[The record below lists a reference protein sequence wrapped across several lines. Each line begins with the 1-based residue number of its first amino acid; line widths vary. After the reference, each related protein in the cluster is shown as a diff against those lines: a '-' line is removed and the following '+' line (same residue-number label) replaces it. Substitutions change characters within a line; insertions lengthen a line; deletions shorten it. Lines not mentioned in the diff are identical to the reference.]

1 MGSEIKFGTDG
12 WRAIIGDDFTFA
24 NVRICAQSVALYL
37 KESGMAPRG
46 LIVGYDTRF
55 ASEDFAAAVAEVIAG
70 NGIKA
75 YLCDCA
81 TPTPTV
87 SWAVLDKQAG
97 GAAMI
102 TSSHNP
108 WRYNGFKYKPE
119 YAGSASP
126 EVVARLEAPLE
137 EIEATGAVKR
147 MPLAEAQGR
156 GLVEMFDP
164 RPAYIAQLKK
174 LLDLKPLRD
183 AGFKVCIDSMYGSG
197 QGYLP
202 GLLAGGRLQVIELH
216 GERNPVFPG
225 IGAPEPIGRNLTPLM
240 EAVRREK
247 ADVGLAIDGDADRFG
262 LVDENGVYVD
272 QLQVFGLLTYYL
284 LEARGERGPIIKSL
298 TTTRMVM
305 KLGELYNV
313 PVYETRVGFKYL
325 GPKMIETKGLIGGE
339 ESGGYAF
346 RGHLPERDG
355 VLAALCMLDFMVR
368 TGKRPSELLA
378 ELYERVGPHHYD
390 RVDIRMPAAEK
401 ESIQKRVEAAR
412 PESISGVKVTSQDAA
427 DGYRFNLENGGWLLL
442 RFSGTEPL
450 LRIYTEVPDKA
461 LVPRLLKAGRELA
474 GLPERESAEDAL
486 AG

>member
-12 WRAIIGDDFTFA
+12 WRAIIGEDFTFD
-24 NVRICAQSVALYL
+24 NVRVCGQSVAQYL
-37 KESGMAPRG
+37 DESGMASRG

-55 ASEDFAAAVAEVIAG
+55 ASEDFAAAVAEVVAA
-70 NGIKA
+70 NGIKVF
-75 YLCDCA
+75 LCDRA

-87 SWAVLDKQAG
+87 SWAVLDRQAG

-102 TSSHNP
+102 TASHNP

-126 EVVARLEAPLE
+126 EVVERLEAPLA
-137 EIEATGAVKR
+137 EIQRTGAVKR
-147 MPLAEAQGR
+147 MPLAEAQR
-156 GLVEMFDP
+156 QGLVEAFDP
-164 RPAYIAQLKK
+164 EPAYFAQIKK
-174 LLDLKPLRD
+174 LVDLEPLRAAD
-183 AGFKVCIDSMYGSG
+183 FTVCIDSMYGSG

-202 GLLAGGRLQVIELH
+202 GLLSGGRLRVVELH
-216 GERNPVFPG
+216 GERNPLFPG
-225 IGAPEPIGRNLTPLM
+225 IGAPEPIGRNLGGLM

-262 LVDENGVYVD
+262 LVDENGVYID

-298 TTTRMVM
+298 TTTRMVIR
-305 KLGELYNV
+305 LGELYGV

-355 VLAALCMLDFMVR
+355 VLAALYFLDFMAR

-378 ELYERVGPHHYD
+378 ELYERVGPHYYD

-401 ESIQKRVEAAR
+401 DAVQRRVAAAR
-412 PESISGVKVTSQDAA
+412 PQSVAGVRVTDQDDT
-427 DGYRFNLENGGWLLL
+427 DGLRINLENGGWLLL

-450 LRIYTEVPDKA
+450 MRIYTEVPDRA
-461 LVPRLLKAGRELA
+461 LVPALLKAGRELA
-474 GLPERESAEDAL
+474 GLPAETS
-486 AG
+486 

>member
-12 WRAIIGDDFTFA
+12 WRAIVADDYTFD
-24 NVRICAQSVALYL
+24 NVRVCGQSVAQFLI
-37 KESGMAPRG
+37 ESGMAPRG

-55 ASEDFAAAVAEVIAG
+55 ASEDFAAAVAEVVAA
-70 NGIKA
+70 NGVKVF
-75 YLCDCA
+75 LCDRA

-97 GAAMI
+97 GAVMI

-126 EVVARLEAPLE
+126 EVVERLEAPLA
-137 EIEATGAVKR
+137 EIQQAGAVKR
-147 MPLAEAQGR
+147 MPLADAQR
-156 GLVEMFDP
+156 QGLVEMLDP
-164 RPAYIAQLKK
+164 EPAYFAQLKK
-174 LLDLKPLRD
+174 LIDLEPLRNADFTVCVD
-183 AGFKVCIDSMYGSG
+183 AMYGSG

-202 GLLAGGRLQVIELH
+202 RMLNGGRLRVVEIH
-216 GERNPVFPG
+216 GERNPLFPG
-225 IGAPEPIGRNLTPLM
+225 IGAPEPIGRNLGEFM
-240 EAVRREK
+240 DAVRREK

-262 LVDENGVYVD
+262 LVDEHGVYVD

-298 TTTRMVM
+298 TTTRMVIR
-305 KLGELYNV
+305 LGELYGV
-313 PVYETRVGFKYL
+313 PVYETKVGFKYL

-355 VLAALCMLDFMVR
+355 VLAALYMLDFMVR

-378 ELYERVGPHHYD
+378 ELYARVGPHHYD
-390 RVDIRMPAAEK
+390 RIDIRMPAETADAVLD
-401 ESIQKRVEAAR
+401 RVAKAR
-412 PESISGVKVTSQDAA
+412 PESVAGVKVTDQDAT
-427 DGYRFNLENGGWLLL
+427 DGYRFNLANGGWLLL

-461 LVPRLLKAGRELA
+461 LVPELLKAGRELA
-474 GLPERESAEDAL
+474 GLPEDGQAENAH
-486 AG
+486 A

>member
-1 MGSEIKFGTDG
+1 MASEIKFGTDG

-24 NVRICAQSVALYL
+24 NVRVCAQSVARFL
-37 KESGMAPRG
+37 KESGMASRG

-75 YLCDCA
+75 YLCDRA

-87 SWAVLDKQAG
+87 SWAILDKQAG

-137 EIEATGAVKR
+137 EIQASGAIQR
-147 MPLAEAQGR
+147 MPLAEAQR
-156 GLVEMFDP
+156 KELVELFDP

-174 LLDLKPLRD
+174 LVDLEPLRAANFTVCVD
-183 AGFKVCIDSMYGSG
+183 AMYGSG

-202 GLLAGGRLQVIELH
+202 ELLAGGRLRVIELH
-216 GERNPVFPG
+216 GERNPLFPG
-225 IGAPEPIGRNLTPLM
+225 IGAPEPIGRNLTGLM
-240 EAVRREK
+240 ELVRREK
-247 ADVGLAIDGDADRFG
+247 ADVGLAVDGDADRFG

-298 TTTRMVM
+298 TTTRMVIR
-305 KLGELYNV
+305 LGELYDV
-313 PVYETRVGFKYL
+313 PVYETAVGFKYL

-355 VLAALCMLDFMVR
+355 VLAALAMLDFMVR

-378 ELYERVGPHHYD
+378 DLYRRVGPHHYD
-390 RVDIRMPAAEK
+390 RVDIRMPAADK
-401 ESIQKRVEAAR
+401 ESVQRRVAAAR
-412 PESISGVKVTSQDAA
+412 PASVAGVKVTGRDDT
-427 DGYRFNLENGGWLLL
+427 DGFRFNLENGGWLLL

-461 LVPRLLKAGRELA
+461 LVPSLLKAGRQLA
-474 GLPERESAEDAL
+474 GLPQQEGGQGAL
-486 AG
+486 T

>member
-1 MGSEIKFGTDG
+1 MASEIKFGTDG
-12 WRAIIGDDFTFA
+12 WRAIIGDDFTFD
-24 NVRICAQSVALYL
+24 NVRVCGQSVAQYL
-37 KESGMAPRG
+37 HESGMAQRG

-55 ASEDFAAAVAEVIAG
+55 ASEDFAAAVAEVVAA
-70 NGIKA
+70 NRIKVF
-75 YLCDCA
+75 LCDRP

-87 SWAVLDKQAG
+87 SWAVLDKKAG

-126 EVVARLEAPLE
+126 EVVERLEAPLN
-137 EIEATGAVKR
+137 EIQRKAAFKR
-147 MPLAEAQGR
+147 MPLAEAQEKA
-156 GLVEMFDP
+156 LVEMLNP
-164 RPAYIAQLKK
+164 EPAYFAQLKK
-174 LLDLKPLRD
+174 LIDLEPLRKAD
-183 AGFKVCIDSMYGSG
+183 FTVVIDSMYGSG

-202 GLLAGGRLQVIELH
+202 QMLSGGRLRVVELH
-216 GERNPVFPG
+216 GEHNPLFPG
-225 IGAPEPIGRNLTPLM
+225 IGAPEPIGRNLGPLM

-262 LVDENGVYVD
+262 LVDENGTYVD

-298 TTTRMVM
+298 TTTRMVIR
-305 KLGELYNV
+305 LGELYGV
-313 PVYETRVGFKYL
+313 PVYETKVGFKYL
-325 GPKMIETKGLIGGE
+325 GPKMIETNGLIGGE

-355 VLAALCMLDFMVR
+355 VLAALYFLDFMVR

-378 ELYERVGPHHYD
+378 ELYARVGPHYYD
-390 RVDIRMPAAEK
+390 RIDIDLPAAEK
-401 ESIQKRVEAAR
+401 DAVQRRVEAAR
-412 PESISGVKVTSQDAA
+412 PEQVAGVRVTDRDET
-427 DGYRFNLENGGWLLL
+427 DGLRFNLENGGWLLL

-450 LRIYTEVPDKA
+450 MRIYTEVPDKA
-461 LVPRLLKAGRELA
+461 LVPKLLKAGLELA
-474 GLPERESAEDAL
+474 GLPEEMTQGAL
-486 AG
+486 A